1 MDIQPFKFGVAT
13 SGEHFTDRREDT
25 QRLASNFKHGINT
38 ILISPRR
45 WGKTSLVKK
54 TIKEVSGDELRVIF
68 LDIFA
73 CRTESDFC
81 NAYATA
87 VLQQTATRWEEILRN
102 AKEFLSRISPKF
114 TLGTDPTTEISLS
127 LDIRGKEEGIED
139 VLELPEKIAKKNNCR
154 IVVCIDE
161 FQQLG
166 EFTDS
171 LTFQKKLRSVWQH
184 QRHVSYCLFGSKRH
198 LMSEL
203 FGSRSYPFYKF
214 GEVIYLSKI
223 GTSDWVTYICER
235 FASTG
240 KSISPA
246 LAEEIALRVD
256 NHSSYVQ
263 QLSWLVWS
271 RSDSVATASDI
282 EQAESDLISQNS
294 PLFEKQTEDLT
305 GYQLSL
311 LRAITDGVH
320 GSFTSQEVIDKYG
333 LSSSANANSVR
344 NALIKKEVIET
355 TEGQTYMTD
364 PVMALWMKRS
374 LF

>member
-73 CRTESDFC
+73 CRTERDFC

-223 GTSDWVTYICER
+223 GTSDWVT
-235 FASTG
+235 
-240 KSISPA
+240 
-246 LAEEIALRVD
+246 
-256 NHSSYVQ
+256 
-263 QLSWLVWS
+263 
-271 RSDSVATASDI
+271 
-282 EQAESDLISQNS
+282 
-294 PLFEKQTEDLT
+294 
-305 GYQLSL
+305 
-311 LRAITDGVH
+311 
-320 GSFTSQEVIDKYG
+320 
-333 LSSSANANSVR
+333 
-344 NALIKKEVIET
+344 
-355 TEGQTYMTD
+355 
-364 PVMALWMKRS
+364 
-374 LF
+374 